1 MDREGSAPVARN
13 KKTARIK
20 YGLIALIFEK
30 IVQHVVVTIALYL
43 NIKDI
48 GSTVAVNPNIL
59 MITGGVLAILFTV
72 SFWGMITGKEWAI
85 NLLIGLAL
93 FDMIGEF
100 VAQGKIMIVMTVSF
114 LVATILLVL
123 TLLYRRQG

>member
-1 MDREGSAPVARN
+1 MDREESVPMARN
-13 KKTARIK
+13 KKTAWIK

-30 IVQHVVVTIALYL
+30 IVQHVVVTIAFYL

-48 GSTVAVNPNIL
+48 GSTVAINPDIL
-59 MITGGVLAILFTV
+59 MVTGAMLAILFTI
-72 SFWGMITGKEWAI
+72 SFWGMITGKKWAI
-85 NLLIGLAL
+85 NLVMGLAL
-93 FDMIGEF
+93 FDMVGEF

-123 TLLYRRQG
+123 ALLYRRT